1 MLSALLSNN
10 LANNNNE
17 VAIGPVA
24 GYLSQSYRSGSHVQ
38 PTFFKRVHTIRDV
51 VAMQSSDNS
60 FRFFV
65 GESFPTYSDLE
76 AKIRT
81 YEVSAYVQLTHRDS
95 RTLEGMKTRAPNR
108 VKEANPQLL
117 YYSIYLSCLF
127 GGKKYKNK
135 GTGQRGTQL

>member
-1 MLSALLSNN
+1 M
-10 LANNNNE
+10 
-17 VAIGPVA
+17 AIGPVA

-38 PTFFKRVHTIRDV
+38 PTFLSTCVPLGM

-117 YYSIYLSCLF
+117 YYSIYLSCVF
-127 GGKKYKNK
+127 GGKNTKTKAQDREEHSCK
-135 GTGQRGTQL
+135 CST